1 MRQPKIGLLPL
12 YLALYDK
19 ALPDAR
25 ARIDGFR
32 ETIIRELKKRGMDV
46 VAAPVCRVAAEF
58 ELAVK
63 SFEDSRADAIVTL
76 HLAYSPSLES
86 AGTLARTKLPLI
98 VLDTTPTYAYGPT
111 QDPDELMYNHG
122 IHGVQDLCNLL
133 IRNGKAFQIEAGHWE
148 KSDVLDRIAEWAR
161 AAMLASSMRS
171 ARVGRIGEPFNGMG
185 DFAVPPEVLARLGIR
200 VFPTDFAQVSSLLPP
215 EDDAEVRAEIQAD
228 LNRFA
233 HDGVDSA
240 AHLATARASLAVRR
254 WIEKHEL
261 TAFSMNFDAIDES
274 SGMPTVP
281 FLEASKGMSRGIGYA
296 GEGDVLTAALVGALA
311 SAYPETS
318 FTEMFC
324 PDWENGTVFMSHMAE
339 INPDLCAHKPI
350 LMKKPMPWVAAGD
363 PVIAVGR
370 FKAGNAVLANLAPCG
385 GDEFTFIVAPVAVMD
400 VPGEDRMGDAI
411 RGWIKPE
418 LPLADF
424 LERYSREGGTHHS
437 AIVYGDVA
445 RDMVRFA
452 AMMGWRSVV
461 LK

>member
-32 ETIIRELKKRGMDV
+32 ETIALELTKRGMDI
-46 VAAPVCRVAAEF
+46 VAAPVCRIAAEF
-58 ELAVK
+58 EAAVE
-63 SFEDSRADAIVTL
+63 SFEDARADAIVTL

-111 QDPDELMYNHG
+111 QDPNELMYNHG

-148 KSDVLDRIAEWAR
+148 KSDVLDRIAAWA
-161 AAMLASSMRS
+161 AAARLASSMRS
-171 ARVGRIGEPFNGMG
+171 ARVGRIGEPFKGMG
-185 DFAVPPEVLARLGIR
+185 DFAVPPEVLADLGIR
-200 VFPTDFAQVSSLLPP
+200 VFPTDFAQLRSLLPP

-233 HDGVDSA
+233 HDGVDAA
-240 AHLATARASLAVRR
+240 AHLATARASLAVRQ

-281 FLEASKGMSRGIGYA
+281 FLEASKAMSRGIGYA

-324 PDWENGTVFMSHMAE
+324 PDWESGAVFMSHMAE
-339 INPDLCAHKPI
+339 INPDLCAGTPV

-363 PVIAVGR
+363 PVVAVGR
-370 FKAGNAVLANLAPCG
+370 FKAGDAVLVNLAPRG
-385 GDEFTFIVAPVAVMD
+385 GNEFALIVAPVAVMD
-400 VPGEDRMGDAI
+400 VPGEDRMTDAI
-411 RGWIKPE
+411 RGWIKPG

-437 AIVYGDVA
+437 AIVYGNVA
-445 RDMVRFA
+445 QDMVRFA